1 MFDGKFI
8 CTLTAIIVAVLAIC
22 NFEKKNTLVENYGF
36 GHQGGLK
43 SHPGDRNKMSNPG
56 ALRTS
61 TVAMNP
67 ATAQTSNMALMQE
80 TAGLASITGPSTEAF
95 GFQTPP
101 NFQARLSPRG
111 SVESFGLGSR
121 IRYNMPA
128 ASKTAYPQ
136 QENYQHMV
144 QENYGGEMGCPV
156 PPANFAAAPEPPE
169 SDYALPSYQEQI
181 NNLAPK
187 QKMVANS
194 MTNNSLPMPV
204 ASASQTATAMGMA
217 MPMPTMGEVGAAKMV
232 ENYSPGATPGLGSGV
247 SSDGEQDGNVVPYNN
262 LVLSQS
268 KSRNTGLG
276 CPIRGDVCIPQNN
289 NNCGWFQTSLKPGVD
304 TALGAMQV
312 IAPGGVTAMD
322 HNRLRLNAQQAQPTM
337 GMAGGEVGEFGGPS
351 QAELAAVSA
360 VSDVNYALAPGFMQ

>member
-22 NFEKKNTLVENYGF
+22 NFEKKNTLSVENYGF
-36 GHQGGLK
+36 GHQGGVK

-67 ATAQTSNMALMQE
+67 ATAQMSNMALSQQ
-80 TAGLASITGPSTEAF
+80 TSGLASITGPSTENF
-95 GFQTPP
+95 GFQVPP
-101 NFQARLSPRG
+101 NFQAKLSPRG

-128 ASKTAYPQ
+128 AEKTAYPQ
-136 QENYQHMV
+136 QENYHHMV
-144 QENYGGEMGCPV
+144 QENYGGETGCSV
-156 PPANFAAAPEPPE
+156 PSANFAAAPVPPE
-169 SDYALPSYQEQI
+169 ADYALPSYREQVD
-181 NNLAPK
+181 NLEPK
-187 QKMVANS
+187 SAMAANTMS
-194 MTNNSLPMPV
+194 DNSLPMPL
-204 ASASQTATAMGMA
+204 
-217 MPMPTMGEVGAAKMV
+217 PTMGDAGAAKMV
-232 ENYSPGATPGLGSGV
+232 ENYSDASPGLGSGV
-247 SSDGEQDGNVVPYNN
+247 SSDGDNDGNVVPYNN

-289 NNCGWFQTSLKPGVD
+289 NNGGWFQTSLKPGVD

-322 HNRLRLNAQQAQPTM
+322 HNRLRLNAMQAQPTM

-351 QAELAAVSA
+351 QSELAAVSA
-360 VSDVNYALAPGFMQ
+360 VSDVNYALAPGFMP

>member
-22 NFEKKNTLVENYGF
+22 NFEKKNTLSVENYGF

-61 TVAMNP
+61 TVAMHP
-67 ATAQTSNMALMQE
+67 ATAQRASMSLSQHTD
-80 TAGLASITGPSTEAF
+80 GLASVSGPSTENF
-95 GFQTPP
+95 GFQVPP
-101 NFQARLSPRG
+101 NFQANLSPRG

-128 ASKTAYPQ
+128 AEKTSYPQ
-136 QENYQHMV
+136 QENYHHMV
-144 QENYGGEMGCPV
+144 QENYSGETGCSVPSSNFAVSPV
-156 PPANFAAAPEPPE
+156 PPEA
-169 SDYALPSYQEQI
+169 DYAVPSYSEQI
-181 NNLAPK
+181 NNLESKSA
-187 QKMVANS
+187 MDANTES
-194 MTNNSLPMPV
+194 ANSLPMPL
-204 ASASQTATAMGMA
+204 
-217 MPMPTMGEVGAAKMV
+217 PTMGEAGAEKML
-232 ENYSPGATPGLGSGV
+232 ET
-247 SSDGEQDGNVVPYNN
+247 SSEGEQDGNIVPYNN

-289 NNCGWFQTSLKPGVD
+289 SNCGWFQTSLKPGVD

-322 HNRLRLNAQQAQPTM
+322 HNRLRLNAMQGQLTM
-337 GMAGGEVGEFGGPS
+337 GMAGGDIDEFGGPS

-360 VSDVNYALAPGFMQ
+360 VSDVKIMH